1 MNQVTLI
8 GRVATDLKLKKVGVS
23 SVLNFVIAVNRDY
36 KNDKG
41 EAITDFLNVTV
52 WKQGAEFLAKYSK
65 KGDLVSVV
73 GSIIKRSY
81 EKDGETIWVVDI
93 LARNVQLITGS
104 EKKEKPAAKKEE
116 SKENLAEGEE
126 LPF

>member
-1 MNQVTLI
+1 MNQVQLI
-8 GRVATDLKLKKVGVS
+8 GRVATDLKVKKIGVK

-41 EAITDFLNVTV
+41 EAITDFLQTTV
-52 WKQGAEFLAKYSK
+52 WGQGADFLDKYSK

-73 GSIIKRSY
+73 GSITKRSY
-81 EKDGETIWVVDI
+81 EKDGETIWLTEI
-93 LARNVQLITGS
+93 QAKNVQLLQS
-104 EKKEKPAAKKEE
+104 AEKKQEKPKKEK
-116 SKENLAEGEE
+116 ENNLVEDED